1 MWLIN
6 LNFGGSVK
14 KINILSKSPQFLEF
28 IKKMDSILSKTQ
40 HLTADG
46 KEMDPDDQHFKHQ
59 RKRLATV
66 RLEFEW
72 SHPVYPINEFV
83 ASDLVYS
90 EIAAIA
96 EEEDKKA
103 AFYDEGDHV

>member
-1 MWLIN
+1 
-6 LNFGGSVK
+6 
-14 KINILSKSPQFLEF
+14 
-28 IKKMDSILSKTQ
+28 
-40 HLTADG
+40 
-46 KEMDPDDQHFKHQ
+46 
-59 RKRLATV
+59 V

-90 EIAAIA
+90 EIAAIQD
-96 EEEDKKA
+96 EEDKKA

>member
-6 LNFGGSVK
+6 LNFGGSVQ
-14 KINILSKSPQFLEF
+14 KINIYSKSPEFIEF

-40 HLTADG
+40 HLTPNG
-46 KEMDPDDQHFKHQ
+46 KGMDVEDQHFKDQ
-59 RKRLATV
+59 RTRLATV

-72 SHPVYPINEFV
+72 SHPVYPINEYV

-90 EIAAIA
+90 EIAAIQD
-96 EEEDKKA
+96 EEDKKA
-103 AFYDEGDHV
+103 SVVDV

>member
-1 MWLIN
+1 
-6 LNFGGSVK
+6 VQ
-14 KINILSKSPQFLEF
+14 KINIFSKSPEFVEF

-40 HLTADG
+40 HLTPNG
-46 KEMDPDDQHFKHQ
+46 KGMDVEDQHFKDQ

-72 SHPVYPINEFV
+72 SHPVYPINEYV

-90 EIAAIA
+90 EIAAIQD
-96 EEEDKKA
+96 EEDKKA
-103 AFYDEGDHV
+103 SVVDV

>member
-1 MWLIN
+1 MQ
-6 LNFGGSVK
+6 
-14 KINILSKSPQFLEF
+14 KINIYSKSPEFLEF

-40 HLTADG
+40 HLTPNG
-46 KEMDPDDQHFKHQ
+46 KGMDVEDQHFKDQ

-72 SHPVYPINEFV
+72 SHPVYPINEYV

-90 EIAAIA
+90 EIAAIQD
-96 EEEDKKA
+96 EEDKRA
-103 AFYDEGDHV
+103 SVVDV